1 MLRKILVLLIG
12 SFILF
17 ACNDSIE
24 YSNYQD
30 INNGIWAKDRPVV
43 FELPSLDSL
52 RQYHVF
58 IQLRN
63 DNRYSFSN
71 LFLITELEHPDGK
84 TIKDTL
90 QYKMADVNGE
100 WLGKGLGSIKENRLW
115 YKEAIVFEE
124 SGVYTVTISH
134 AMRKNGEVEGLSNLE
149 GVTDVG
155 LQIEKADP

>member
-1 MLRKILVLLIG
+1 MLRNISLL
-12 SFILF
+12 LF
-17 ACNDSIE
+17 VAFALTACNESLEFSD
-24 YSNYQD
+24 YQD
-30 INNGIWAKDRPVV
+30 IKNGSWAKNQPLV
-43 FELPSLDSL
+43 FELPTLDSL
-52 RQYHVF
+52 QQYNVF

-100 WLGKGLGSIKENRLW
+100 WLGKGLGSIKENKLW
-115 YKEAIVFEE
+115 YKKAIVFEE
-124 SGVYTVTISH
+124 SGVYTVTVSH
-134 AMRKNGEVEGLSNLE
+134 AMRKNGEVEGLSSLE

-155 LQIEKADP
+155 LQIEKVDR